1 MARKLIILKFLCFL
15 LFLGPSSPQ
24 QPNTLVQQQELK
36 DGDELVSP
44 QGHFRLG
51 SFNLTANNS
60 YLGIWYSGDR
70 LTNVVWVANPNA
82 PIFGNSGSLTVDD
95 YGSLKISYSTASHS
109 LSLYSAQQGASIN
122 TTAVRLNTGNF
133 VLRELNSDG
142 TVKRE
147 LWQSFDYSTDTLLP
161 GMKLGVNK
169 KSGHIWSLRSW
180 RSDVVPDV
188 GAFTFGMNMDSSKP
202 GNEFDILWR
211 RDIYWTGVFSNYD
224 GYQDW
229 PKNGFSLPDQKGS
242 YYSFSEISNE
252 DETYFN
258 YLTPANK
265 DITTFPRLRID
276 YLGKLYLGEKLL
288 VQCNPSSPDSNEGCV
303 KQKLSDCRSLD
314 FTISECSVYI
324 VDSHEFEFR
333 FNDSDNLTQVD
344 CQNKCLNNCSCL
356 AYASSKWDRTGCK
369 IWTKV
374 ASFEWSL
381 DAPKVYFFEYK
392 GKTTSC

>member
-122 TTAVRLNTGNF
+122 TTAVLLNTGNF

-147 LWQSFDYSTDTLLP
+147 FWQSFDYSTDTLLP
-161 GMKLGVNK
+161 GMKLGVN
-169 KSGHIWSLRSW
+169 
-180 RSDVVPDV
+180 
-188 GAFTFGMNMDSSKP
+188 
-202 GNEFDILWR
+202 
-211 RDIYWTGVFSNYD
+211 
-224 GYQDW
+224 
-229 PKNGFSLPDQKGS
+229 
-242 YYSFSEISNE
+242 
-252 DETYFN
+252 
-258 YLTPANK
+258 
-265 DITTFPRLRID
+265 
-276 YLGKLYLGEKLL
+276 
-288 VQCNPSSPDSNEGCV
+288 
-303 KQKLSDCRSLD
+303 
-314 FTISECSVYI
+314 
-324 VDSHEFEFR
+324 
-333 FNDSDNLTQVD
+333 
-344 CQNKCLNNCSCL
+344 
-356 AYASSKWDRTGCK
+356 
-369 IWTKV
+369 
-374 ASFEWSL
+374 
-381 DAPKVYFFEYK
+381 
-392 GKTTSC
+392 